1 MKACAPG
8 NGSSEHTNY
17 AWKFQHLR
25 WLHGVAAVQYWECAE
40 LDRFE
45 TLWVMAELQGKI
57 LCLKMFKEKYESPC
71 VAYPPEGHMDFNNI
85 LLNQDAAVK
94 LEVDMTIL

>member
-1 MKACAPG
+1 M
-8 NGSSEHTNY
+8 
-17 AWKFQHLR
+17 
-25 WLHGVAAVQYWECAE
+25 
-40 LDRFE
+40 
-45 TLWVMAELQGKI
+45 MAELQGKI